1 LIGYNRSEYGHAA
14 GLCTTILVCLAASV
28 AMLQVN
34 YLVALSGR
42 SLLAMVAALATLFL
56 WMFLNET
63 KPEKYED

>member
-1 LIGYNRSEYGHAA
+1 
-14 GLCTTILVCLAASV
+14 
-28 AMLQVN
+28 MLQVN
-34 YLVALSGR
+34 YLLALSGR